1 MVVDRLKEKSVIM
14 ARYRGPKLSF
24 LEEKVPIFNLKA
36 DIDLMNLRLGQK
48 TLLAS
53 MD

>member
-1 MVVDRLKEKSVIM
+1 MVVDRLKREEVIM
-14 ARYRGPKLSF
+14 ARYRGPKIKLSRR
-24 LEEKVPIFNLKA
+24 EGPIFNLKA